1 MNLNENNVKN
11 RGKGMSIGIIGLGK
25 LGCSLAI
32 GLKKE
37 GFTISGLCS
46 KSINSLQFA
55 NEILGT
61 NFENNLFDTVKN
73 SSIVFITVSD
83 SAISSVASETSYNLG
98 NEDIKDK
105 VFIHCSGALSTS
117 VLEPL
122 AYKGGHIASLHPIQT
137 FADKEMGWKGLYSI
151 YYGFEGSNYAYESI
165 KPIIISF
172 KGKILNIE
180 KKDKPIYH
188 AAACIVSNYLVTLAY
203 IGGYLFETLGLEFDE
218 GVEALK
224 PLMDKTKSNID
235 SLGAI
240 NALTGP
246 ISRGDAETVENHI
259 KAIQEKAP
267 KILNAYKALGK
278 ITIEIG
284 LENGTINIEDAE
296 RLNKLLQ

>member
-1 MNLNENNVKN
+1 M
-11 RGKGMSIGIIGLGK
+11 
-25 LGCSLAI
+25 
-32 GLKKE
+32 
-37 GFTISGLCS
+37 
-46 KSINSLQFA
+46 
-55 NEILGT
+55 
-61 NFENNLFDTVKN
+61 
-73 SSIVFITVSD
+73 
-83 SAISSVASETSYNLG
+83 
-98 NEDIKDK
+98 
-105 VFIHCSGALSTS
+105 
-117 VLEPL
+117 
-122 AYKGGHIASLHPIQT
+122 
-137 FADKEMGWKGLYSI
+137 
-151 YYGFEGSNYAYESI
+151 
-165 KPIIISF
+165 
-172 KGKILNIE
+172 
-180 KKDKPIYH
+180 
-188 AAACIVSNYLVTLAY
+188 SNYLVTLAY